1 MSDDAEHVILSNYPL
16 SRDFRDRLTR
26 YFGSTPRF
34 LDVVEFRRTSSL
46 RRLLWDLRTIRAK
59 LLSIAIEDESG
70 NSTLPMLAV
79 VAAVTRAKRLQWID
93 PQLAVTRMSR
103 LHAAIYGLRIL
114 VESFMG
120 AVEFYRSRRELRA
133 LKRSARMEPRAA
145 AILNVAYL
153 NCNLW
158 FGLKAGGSVGHISGV
173 ANSLMDHGL
182 FLRLFAI
189 GGRLLVDERALL
201 VPLAAPNIPALPI
214 ERTHYRFNRRCIS
227 SIGREFSQHDVGFI
241 YQRLS
246 IGNYTGVALSRRF
259 GVPLVLEYN
268 GSEAWVAK
276 NWGRPLRYHATAVL
290 TEEVALRHA
299 HLIVT
304 VSDVLRN
311 ELIDRGV
318 DTDRIVTY
326 PNCVDPKVYDPAR
339 FPAEESARLR
349 EQLGLQPTDIVATFV
364 GTFGQ
369 WHGVDVLAQAI
380 RKMVLERRDLL
391 DTLRLRFLLVGDGL
405 KMSAVRA
412 ALSGIGAEPYVHLT
426 GLVPQREAPR
436 FLAASDV
443 LLSPHVTNADGSRF
457 FGSPT
462 KLFEYLAMGRGIVA
476 SDLDQLGDILQ
487 PAIKVHRGDQG
498 GSDAAQRRAVAV
510 LVEPGNVEQL
520 IRGIELLARDEALR
534 HTLGRNAYRLAR
546 ERYTWQHHVA
556 AILSA
561 MSRLNLRSSAA
572 ATPAAGI

>member
-1 MSDDAEHVILSNYPL
+1 MSEDAEQVILSNYPL
-16 SRDFRDRLTR
+16 SRDFRDRLTQ

-34 LDVVEFRRTSSL
+34 LDVVELRRSSL
-46 RRLLWDLRTIRAK
+46 GRLFRDLRAVRAK
-59 LLSIAIEDESG
+59 FLSIAIEDESG
-70 NSTLPMLAV
+70 SATLPMLAV
-79 VAAVTRAKRLQWID
+79 MAAVTRAKRLQWIG
-93 PQLAVTRMSR
+93 PQLTVTSMSR
-103 LHAAIYGLRIL
+103 LRAGVYGLRIL

-120 AVEFYRSRRELRA
+120 AVEFHRCRRELRA
-133 LKRSARMEPRAA
+133 LEQAARTEPQPVEMP
-145 AILNVAYL
+145 NVAYL

-173 ANSLMDHGL
+173 VNSLMDHGL
-182 FLRLFAI
+182 SLRFFTV

-201 VPLAAPNIPALPI
+201 VPLAAPRIPALPI
-214 ERTHYRFNRRCIS
+214 ERTHYRFNRRCVS
-227 SIGREFSQHDVGFI
+227 SVWRELSKHDVGFI

-246 IGNYTGVALSRRF
+246 LGNYTGVALSRRL

-276 NWGRPLRYHATAVL
+276 NWGRPLRYHVTAVL
-290 TEEVALRHA
+290 AEDVALRHA

-311 ELIDRGV
+311 ELIERGV
-318 DTDRIVTY
+318 DSDRIVTY
-326 PNCVDPKVYDPAR
+326 PNCVDPRAYDPAR
-339 FPAEESARLR
+339 FSADENARLR
-349 EQLGLQPTDIVATFV
+349 EQLGFDPTDVLATFV

-380 RKMVLERRDLL
+380 RRMVLERRELL
-391 DTLRLRFLLVGDGL
+391 DELRLRFVLVGDGL
-405 KMSAVRA
+405 KMSTVRA
-412 ALSGIGAEPYVHLT
+412 ALNGIGAEPYVRLT

-462 KLFEYLAMGRGIVA
+462 KLFEYMAMGRGIVA

-487 PAIKVHRGDQG
+487 PAVRVHRGDQA
-498 GSDAAQRRAVAV
+498 GSDPACSRAVAV

-520 IRGIELLARDEALR
+520 IRGIELLARDGALR
-534 HTLGRNAYRLAR
+534 RTLGRNAYQLAR

-561 MSRLNLRSSAA
+561 MNRLGLRSST
-572 ATPAAGI
+572 ATAPAAGV

>member
-1 MSDDAEHVILSNYPL
+1 MSDDAEQVVLSNYPL
-16 SRDFRDRLTR
+16 SRDFRDRLAQ

-34 LDVVEFRRTSSL
+34 LDVVELRRISSL
-46 RRLLWDLRTIRAK
+46 GRVFRDLRAIRAK

-79 VAAVTRAKRLQWID
+79 VAAVTRAKRLQWVG
-93 PQLAVTRMSR
+93 PQLKITRMSR
-103 LHAAIYGLRIL
+103 LHAAAYGLRIL
-114 VESFMG
+114 AESFMG
-120 AVEFYRSRRELRA
+120 AVEFHRSHSELRA
-133 LKRSARMEPRAA
+133 LERAA
-145 AILNVAYL
+145 RIEPKAVAIPNVAYL

-182 FLRLFAI
+182 SLRLFAV
-189 GGRLLVDERALL
+189 GGRLLVDERAVL
-201 VPLAAPNIPALPI
+201 VPLVARSIPALPI
-214 ERTHYRFNRRCIS
+214 ERTHYRFNRRCVS
-227 SIGREFSQHDVGFI
+227 SIGREFSKHDVGFI

-246 IGNYTGVALSRRF
+246 LGNYTGVALSRRF

-276 NWGRPLRYHATAVL
+276 NWGRPLRYHVTAVL
-290 TEEVALRHA
+290 AEDVALRHA
-299 HLIVT
+299 HVIVT
-304 VSDVLRN
+304 VSDVLRS
-311 ELIDRGV
+311 ELIERGV
-318 DTDRIVTY
+318 DSDRIVTY
-326 PNCVDPKVYDPAR
+326 PNCVDPKIYDPAR
-339 FPAEESARLR
+339 FPAEENARLR
-349 EQLGLQPTDIVATFV
+349 EQLGLDPTDIVATFV

-391 DTLRLRFLLVGDGL
+391 DALRLRFLLVGDGL
-405 KMSAVRA
+405 KMSVVRA
-412 ALSGIGAEPYVHLT
+412 ALNGIGAEPYVHLT

-436 FLAASDV
+436 FLAASDI

-462 KLFEYLAMGRGIVA
+462 KLFEYMAMGRGIVA

-487 PAIKVHRGDQG
+487 PAIKLHRGDQG
-498 GSDAAQRRAVAV
+498 GSDAAQSRAVAV
-510 LVEPGNVEQL
+510 LAEPGNVEQL
-520 IRGIELLARDEALR
+520 IRGIELLAQDEALR
-534 HTLGRNAYRLAR
+534 HTLGRNAYQLAR
-546 ERYTWQHHVA
+546 ERYTWRHHVA

-561 MSRLNLRSSAA
+561 MNRLGLRAPVAA
-572 ATPAAGI
+572 PPEAGV